1 MNIQSVKYRKET
13 FKNKDGSTETK
24 KVMIDATLT
33 DGTISSVPLDEAN
46 TDYQAIQEW
55 VADGNTIQEAD

>member
-1 MNIQSVKYRKET
+1 MIQSVKKINNLMNNQLGGYQ
-13 FKNKDGSTETK
+13 
-24 KVMIDATLT
+24 MTLT

-46 TDYQAIQEW
+46 TDYQEILQW